1 MNAETIAK
9 ALGGR
14 KAGGGW
20 MARCP
25 AHDDREPSLSIR
37 DADDGKVLVRCHAG
51 CDQEQVIAA
60 LRSRGLWTENGPRRF
75 IRSAPRAA
83 ATSQAGSRRRQAQRG
98 RARHLAVRNAGRR
111 HAGRDLSR
119 LARPASP
126 ATADAPLPCRSE
138 ASLRRHLAG
147 DGRAGDARVRRHAA
161 RDPPHLPCPR
171 RWRQGAGRSAEDD
184 ARSVPWRRGAARRIL
199 AMC

>member
-51 CDQEQVIAA
+51 CDQDAGHR
-60 LRSRGLWTENGPRRF
+60 RSAVARSVDGE
-75 IRSAPRAA
+75 RSAPVHPPRA
-83 ATSQAGSRRRQAQRG
+83 SRRCREPAGSRRRQAQRS
-98 RARHLAVRNAGRR
+98 RTRHLAVRDAGRADRWSRPISPRAACISR
-111 HAGRDLSR
+111 H
-119 LARPASP
+119 
-126 ATADAPLPCRSE
+126 
-138 ASLRRHLAG
+138 RR
-147 DGRAGDARVRRHAA
+147 
-161 RDPPHLPCPR
+161 
-171 RWRQGAGRSAEDD
+171 RSA
-184 ARSVPWRRGAARRIL
+184 SMPG
-199 AMC
+199 